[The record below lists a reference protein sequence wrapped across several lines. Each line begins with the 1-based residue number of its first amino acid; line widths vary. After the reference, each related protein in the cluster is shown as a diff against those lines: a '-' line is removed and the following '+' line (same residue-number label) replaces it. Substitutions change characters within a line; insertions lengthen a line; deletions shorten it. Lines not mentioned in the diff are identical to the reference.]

1 VVTPGHL
8 VLDQVLKIAWCKAA
22 TWTGLNQGM
31 KLAEVIDSV
40 EAQGFGERRRSI
52 SALSILS
59 SAHSVIAL

>member
-1 VVTPGHL
+1 
-8 VLDQVLKIAWCKAA
+8 
-22 TWTGLNQGM
+22 M